1 MKNFILSLQSEFFK
15 SKNTLAFWGAIILP
29 VFLCFLVFGVYF
41 FKADDIIK
49 SMKVPSP
56 DAFWFQYFMII
67 LGVMGSLLLPM
78 YLIFMTYSVNSIE
91 HKAETWKSL
100 FSLPIPKFTVYFS
113 KALYCLILVFL
124 TLLLFLGLS
133 IGLGLILGKI
143 APNYHLLDADL
154 PKLFGMLTK
163 IYIKLFFSSLAIV
176 AIQFLFSLIWEDF
189 MKPMGFGFIAL
200 IACLILNPWEYSYLL
215 PYALPAK
222 VLSMEKGGQEII
234 IFNKEAFISVGY
246 AFVFFVLGYF
256 VITKRSVK

>member
-1 MKNFILSLQSEFFK
+1 MKNFTLSLQSEFFK

-49 SMKVPSP
+49 NMKNPTPEV
-56 DAFWFQYFMII
+56 FWFEYFFII

-78 YLIFMTYSVNSIE
+78 YLIFMTYSVNNIE

-100 FSLPIPKFTVYFS
+100 FSLPIPKFTVYAS

-133 IGLGLILGKI
+133 IGLGLLLGKL

-154 PKLFGMLTK
+154 TKLFGGLTK
-163 IYIKLFFSSLAIV
+163 IYIKLFLSSLAIV
-176 AIQFLFSLIWEDF
+176 AIQFLFSLIWADF
-189 MKPMGFGFIAL
+189 MKPMGFGFVAL
-200 IACLILNPWEYSYLL
+200 ITCIILLPWEYSYIL
-215 PYALPAK
+215 PYSLPSK
-222 VLSMEKGGQEII
+222 VLSMGSAGKEII
-234 IFNKEAFISVGY
+234 IFNKEAFISIGY
-246 AFVFFVLGYF
+246 AVAFFIFGYF